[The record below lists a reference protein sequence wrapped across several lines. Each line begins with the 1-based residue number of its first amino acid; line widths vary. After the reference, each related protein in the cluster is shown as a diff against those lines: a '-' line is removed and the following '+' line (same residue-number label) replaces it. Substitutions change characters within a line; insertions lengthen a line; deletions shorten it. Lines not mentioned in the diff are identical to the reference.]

1 MSPSREGLRRN
12 PLQRGIII
20 LPSAFTLGNLF
31 FGIFSM
37 VSAARGDFAWAGWCI
52 VFAAILDMLDGRIA
66 RFTRTGS
73 RFGAELDSLV
83 DAISFGVAPALLMY
97 HLFLADQPWGWI
109 LSFVYVTAGV
119 VRLARF
125 NVQQGGEAKKH
136 FHGLPSPTAG
146 MILATVYPFF
156 THPQVEGWLGGLPQ
170 AQTAGLIM
178 MGVALLMVSNVP
190 YPMVPRVSFKTRQ
203 GTFMTLFL
211 AVSAVLALYTPDR
224 FIFPFLV
231 FYTLK
236 GVVQSFILGLLDR
249 LPEQDP
255 LLDVEDEDPIPE
267 EPRALDYGEIAPERY
282 PSSENPS

>member
-1 MSPSREGLRRN
+1 MSPSRDGLSRS
-12 PLQRGIII
+12 PLQRGVII
-20 LPSAFTLGNLF
+20 LPSAFTIGNLF

-37 VSAARGDFAWAGWCI
+37 VSASRGDYAWAGWCI

-73 RFGAELDSLV
+73 QFGAELDSLV

-109 LSFVYVTAGV
+109 LSFAYVTAGV

-146 MILATVYPFF
+146 MLLATIYPFF
-156 THPQVEGWLGGLPQ
+156 THPQVAGWVGGLPQ
-170 AQTAGLIM
+170 TQTAGMIM
-178 MGVALLMVSNVP
+178 MGVALLMVSNIP
-190 YPMVPRVSFKTRQ
+190 YPMVPRVSFTTRQ
-203 GTFMTLFL
+203 GTFMTIFL
-211 AVSAVLALYTPDR
+211 GVSAILAIYTPER

-231 FYTLK
+231 IYTLK
-236 GVVQSFILGLLDR
+236 GVIQSFVLGLLDR

-255 LLDVEDEDPIPE
+255 LLDVAEDDEAHE
-267 EPRALDYGEIAPERY
+267 APRSVDYGEIAPQRP